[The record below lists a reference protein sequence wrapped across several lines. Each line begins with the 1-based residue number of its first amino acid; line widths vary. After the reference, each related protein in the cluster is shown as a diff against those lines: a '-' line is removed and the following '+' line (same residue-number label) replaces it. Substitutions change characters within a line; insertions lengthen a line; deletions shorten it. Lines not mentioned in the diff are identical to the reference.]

1 MSFTFNVDI
10 VSDLHKDAYGFRP
23 GEYFWNQWDLMD
35 DVGRQITWDNLIA
48 DLKAETAREELAE
61 KRAIVEFNELIAKTL
76 AIGAKDQETAIR
88 WIMEGSENANGDW
101 EYLCYEYGLPY
112 GFFKSLVNQ

>member
-1 MSFTFNVDI
+1 MSFTFDVAI

-23 GEYFWNQWDLMD
+23 GQGFWSQWDLMD

-48 DLKAETAREELAE
+48 DLKAEVEREDLAE
-61 KRAIVEFNELIAKTL
+61 KRAIVEFNELIAKTI
-76 AIGAKDQETAIR
+76 AIGAGDQETAIR
-88 WIMEGSENANGDW
+88 WIMEGSNAHGDW
-101 EYLCYEYGLPY
+101 EYLCFEYGLPY